1 MFSISNRPSYPAVFC
16 SYYFY
21 MFYVV
26 LHQFVHLNVTCV
38 DLRKSIIT
46 TRDKI
51 QNSQNSW
58 KFQIQTRKIL
68 KRKTPKKQHR
78 LEPDEKRRTSTK
90 PNLIFIYL
98 YETTRDHTFSLNVL
112 IFILL
117 YQFYKNDYYETRD
130 QI

>member
-1 MFSISNRPSYPAVFC
+1 MGGHCRFYYPTVFC

-26 LHQFVHLNVTCV
+26 HHQFVHLNVTCV

-51 QNSQNSW
+51 QNSQKISN
-58 KFQIQTRKIL
+58 QTRKIL
-68 KRKTPKKQHR
+68 KRKPTIKQHR

-90 PNLIFIYL
+90 PNLIFTYL
-98 YETTRDHTFSLNVL
+98 YETTRDHTFSLNVI
-112 IFILL
+112 IFIP
-117 YQFYKNDYYETRD
+117 KMTISRPD